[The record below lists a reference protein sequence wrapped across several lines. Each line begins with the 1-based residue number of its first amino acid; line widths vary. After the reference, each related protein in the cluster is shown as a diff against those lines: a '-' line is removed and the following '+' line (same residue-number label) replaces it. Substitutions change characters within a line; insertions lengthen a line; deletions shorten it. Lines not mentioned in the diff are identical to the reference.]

1 MLSTARCA
9 WLDFVEAHRLQAAL
23 VPFVGFLMLI
33 LFLLFQE
40 KIGRL
45 PRRILQV
52 AIMIFVFAGL
62 AAVIYELQSP
72 QECAASSLRA
82 PECPECLHASAP
94 IYQYAMT
101 IKATARGTEALLHHL
116 RVRSFNRTFRR
127 RYGAAPREI
136 RQSAMRD
143 GPPA

>member
-1 MLSTARCA
+1 MLSSVRCA

-23 VPFVGFLMLI
+23 VPLGGFLALI
-33 LFLLFQE
+33 LFLMFQE

-72 QECAASSLRA
+72 QECAASSVRA
-82 PECPECLHASAP
+82 PKCPECLHASAS

-101 IKATARGTEALLHHL
+101 IKVTARAD
-116 RVRSFNRTFRR
+116 RSAPASVACPARSIAHFAAAMGPRR
-127 RYGAAPREI
+127 GR
-136 RQSAMRD
+136 
-143 GPPA
+143 